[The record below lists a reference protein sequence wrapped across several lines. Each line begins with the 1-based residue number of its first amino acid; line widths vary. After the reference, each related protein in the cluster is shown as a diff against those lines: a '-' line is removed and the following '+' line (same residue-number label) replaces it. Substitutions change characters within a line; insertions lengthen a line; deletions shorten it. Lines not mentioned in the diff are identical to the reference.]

1 MWACGLLSRIG
12 CPRFNRVTFS
22 KFQTTCIIWRI
33 YKPMKCYMK
42 IHTTP
47 LFPFYI
53 FYAHTTSIWTNTY
66 TAYTTVLR
74 PSFYPTCGQHPV
86 SYGVPAVAVGNNGT
100 SVKRS
105 NSLKHNDFFPK
116 KIKQQPNHLGSHGQ
130 NKWHI
135 NDICLWKSS
144 LKQLWHKQKCK
155 TRRHR
160 RKIVYRYMSQ

>member
-22 KFQTTCIIWRI
+22 KFQTICVIWRI

-47 LFPFYI
+47 LFP

-105 NSLKHNDFFPK
+105 NSLKHDFFQK
-116 KIKQQPNHLGSHGQ
+116 KSSNNQIIWEVMAKKNR
-130 NKWHI
+130 HI

-160 RKIVYRYMSQ
+160 RKVVYRYMSR

>member
-105 NSLKHNDFFPK
+105 NSLKHNDFYPK
-116 KIKQQPNHLGSHGQ
+116 KNQATT
-130 NKWHI
+130 
-135 NDICLWKSS
+135 KSS
-144 LKQLWHKQKCK
+144 GKSWPKKMAYKRYMPLKKQLEAALAQTKMQDSP
-155 TRRHR
+155 T
-160 RKIVYRYMSQ
+160 SP